1 MKTVYIF
8 GDSLLRGVMPDENGM
23 YHSTDSIDFDGIAKK
38 HDIVIKNYSMPT
50 FTSKQ
55 GREWMNR
62 TLEINEKPDLAIVEY
77 GGNDCDFRWSELA
90 KADETVTDPHRVS
103 LEEFE
108 QVYGG
113 ILDDL
118 SLRGIRAVVT
128 LCPPLPS
135 HIYLKHLSDS
145 GIPENIIQKYAVS
158 DEIFL
163 SEYVK
168 YKKVILKL
176 AEKKQISALNI
187 EKTFA
192 ILDNMVEYYS
202 ADGLHPNERGYHL
215 IHKAFDEFFDDIIW

>member
-23 YHSTDSIDFDGIAKK
+23 YHSSDSIDFDGIAKK
-38 HDIVIKNYSMPT
+38 HEIIIKNYSMPI

-55 GREWMNR
+55 GCNWIKR
-62 TLEINEKPDLAIVEY
+62 TLETAEKPDLAIVEY
-77 GGNDCDFRWSELA
+77 GGNDCDLRWSELA
-90 KADETVTDPHRVS
+90 KTDELITDPHRVS
-103 LEEFE
+103 LEDFE
-108 QVYGG
+108 NIYGG

-118 SLRGIRAVVT
+118 SFRGIRAVVT

-135 HIYLKHLSDS
+135 RVYLKHLSDS
-145 GIPENIIQKYAVS
+145 GIPEDIIQKYAVS
-158 DEIFL
+158 DEAFL

-168 YKKVILKL
+168 YKNVIIKL
-176 AEKKQISALNI
+176 AKEKQISTLNI

-192 ILDNMVEYYS
+192 ILDNMVDYYS

-215 IHKAFDEFFDDIIW
+215 IHEIFDDFFENIKW